1 MKSFN
6 PQTAAK
12 EILRD
17 LTRVKTSTGVTVRIG
32 KKRGELRSIVI
43 TKSFK
48 GYDAVRKSI
57 NRQTE
62 KLYGEDC
69 VLMIGDTAVNFKG
82 GKFSNELLKMLER
95 CTTEFFN
102 GGDHLNEDDN
112 FSKNLSIVKNT
123 FLSPEITIVD
133 LVPLAAQ
140 FNGLDK
146 KQLALLGEQ
155 LAAHENFAAAI
166 EDYQEMVRLIAE
178 QDAEYN
184 EANGV
189 TDVE

>member
-1 MKSFN
+1 MRNFN
-6 PQTAAK
+6 PQNAAK

-32 KKRGELRSIVI
+32 KKGGELRSIVI
-43 TKSFK
+43 TKSFT

-102 GGDHLNEDDN
+102 NGDHLNEDEN
-112 FSKNLSIVKNT
+112 FAKNLTIVKNT

-133 LVPLAAQ
+133 LIPLAAQ

-146 KQLALLGEQ
+146 KQLAILGEQ
-155 LAAHENFAAAI
+155 LATHENFAAAI
-166 EDYQEMVRLIAE
+166 EDHQEMVRLIAE